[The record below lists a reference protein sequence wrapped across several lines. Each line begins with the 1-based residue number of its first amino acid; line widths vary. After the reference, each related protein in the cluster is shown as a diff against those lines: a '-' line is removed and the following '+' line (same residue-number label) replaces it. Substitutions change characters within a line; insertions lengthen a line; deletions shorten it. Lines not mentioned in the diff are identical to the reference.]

1 MHLMNFT
8 VLELCAG
15 AGGMSLGLEQA
26 GFTPAGLVEIDP
38 DACRTLLYNR
48 PKASASF
55 NSWMAVTGPY
65 PQARD
70 PLRGASEGR
79 AGNILAR
86 LERATTCLL

>member
-1 MHLMNFT
+1 MARAGTRAPARQAAMHLMNFT

-26 GFTPAGLVEIDP
+26 GFTPAFEIDP

-55 NSWMAVTGPY
+55 NSWIAVD
-65 PQARD
+65 RS
-70 PLRGASEGR
+70 LSISMRSFSR
-79 AGNILAR
+79 R
-86 LERATTCLL
+86 L